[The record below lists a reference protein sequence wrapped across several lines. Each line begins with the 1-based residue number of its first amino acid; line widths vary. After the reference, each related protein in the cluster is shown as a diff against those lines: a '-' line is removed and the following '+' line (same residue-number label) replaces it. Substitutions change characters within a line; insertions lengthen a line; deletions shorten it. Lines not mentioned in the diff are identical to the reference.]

1 MMRLLLVIYPY
12 IGRLQTRDVGRQ
24 TIEKIVGRN
33 YSLRIIFL
41 HDCIHLSAREDG
53 LDGRDEHVNIFQIV
67 IERGIR
73 HSAIVAP
80 DNDPQSPGL
89 NDLNGIIEP
98 DDVVR
103 RTSLYLY
110 IRGSAMRG

>member
-1 MMRLLLVIYPY
+1 MMSLLLVIYPS
-12 IGRLQTRDVGRQ
+12 IGRLQTGEVGRQ
-24 TIEKIVGRN
+24 TIEKVVGRN

-53 LDGRDEHVNIFQIV
+53 LDGQDEHVNIFQIM

-80 DNDPQSPGL
+80 DNNPQSPGL
-89 NDLNGIIEP
+89 NDLNRVIEP
-98 DDVVR
+98 DHVVR
-103 RTSLYLY
+103 RTSLYL
-110 IRGSAMRG
+110 